1 MAKPMW
7 AIINVNE
14 GRIASLKDT
23 KKECQEAVRWMKFAD
38 ALNGTKSKY
47 VIEREDRI

>member
-1 MAKPMW
+1 MERPMW

-14 GRIASLKDT
+14 SRVTSLKDT
-23 KKECQEAVRWMKFAD
+23 KKECQEAIKWLRLAD
-38 ALNGTKSKY
+38 ALNGTKNKY